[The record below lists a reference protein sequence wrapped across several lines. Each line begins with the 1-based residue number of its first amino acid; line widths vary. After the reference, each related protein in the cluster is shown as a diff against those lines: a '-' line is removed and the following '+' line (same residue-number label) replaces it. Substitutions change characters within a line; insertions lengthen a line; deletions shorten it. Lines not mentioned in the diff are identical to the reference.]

1 MPAPDQTSFTVHVD
15 PDALAR
21 EELAAVPLPAVAPSA
36 SAGIFRAAGDHP
48 RAAGS
53 RDAAR
58 RSDGARAPRA
68 AGAGR
73 SRSYAFRR
81 S

>member
-1 MPAPDQTSFTVHVD
+1 MPDHEPTSFTVHVD

-21 EELAAVPLPAVAPSA
+21 AELTAAVPVAPAPTA
-36 SAGIFRAAGDHP
+36 SAGIFRAAGPDARP
-48 RAAGS
+48 AGGRRAGATRAG
-53 RDAAR
+53 R
-58 RSDGARAPRA
+58 P